1 MGSTTKNRHRR
12 TQRTNKAYAADQQH
26 RKKRKTDEGLSDE
39 NDVFDDMG

>member
-12 TQRTNKAYAADQQH
+12 TQRTGGPTAPK
-26 RKKRKTDEGLSDE
+26 KTDEGLSDE